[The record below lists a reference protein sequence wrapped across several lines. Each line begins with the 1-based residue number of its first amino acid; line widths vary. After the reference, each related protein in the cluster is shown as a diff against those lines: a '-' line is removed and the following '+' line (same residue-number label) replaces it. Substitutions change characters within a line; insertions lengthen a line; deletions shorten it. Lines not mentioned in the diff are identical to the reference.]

1 MVTQELCA
9 RNCLTPEYKLLSVEG
24 AVHAPTF
31 MYSKKKSKHAAAR
44 VILEKLLA
52 DDGPF
57 AKYRAAVMEDL
68 PSMDATDVVAT
79 AVGEMA
85 PSNNGLPGSSPLVG
99 GAPLAG
105 GGSTGTGSSAGTE
118 EDGIAGNPVGELQE
132 LCMKLRWRPP
142 FYETVIE
149 DGLPHERTFGISCL
163 VNNLNEMGEVW
174 GARSGRARGRGGGGP
189 CSTVLREAKSYM
201 GLKEQNISALTPRHS
216 QQVGQLLRQLQAS
229 DGVRLAGLQGTS
241 LSTAGLDY
249 VGLLREIADEQSFE
263 VTYVPIEELSPD
275 GKHQCLVQLTSLP
288 LAVCFGTADT
298 AEQAQVAAARS
309 ALQYLKIMT
318 KNILMFKVPCSST
331 RVSSQQPAHRP
342 LAVPSPPFTRVLNPT
357 WGVRALLAQRGE
369 GRRRIRDCSHHLV
382 PTSFR
387 RLFSLSPST
396 IDYLHLWQEEEEE

>member
-1 MVTQELCA
+1 MESTGFIAAETPMPADKLNMVAHDTAASVNQKTPISILQELCA

-31 MYSKKKSKHAAAR
+31 MYRVQVGEVVANATGQSKKKAKHAAAR
-44 VILEKLLA
+44 AILEKLLA

-68 PSMDATDVVAT
+68 PSMDPTETVTT
-79 AVGEMA
+79 AVGEIA
-85 PSNNGLPGSSPLVG
+85 PSNNGLPGSTPLG
-99 GAPLAG
+99 GTLGGTASAAAG
-105 GGSTGTGSSAGTE
+105 AE
-118 EDGIAGNPVGELQE
+118 DDGIAGNPVGELQE

-163 VNNLNEMGEVW
+163 VNNLNEMGKGKSKRLAKRQAAKKMIELIKNVQN
-174 GARSGRARGRGGGGP
+174 GLLNGEDDKFGEPGLNSGSGGLGP
-189 CSTVLREAKSYM
+189 CSTVLQEAKCYM

-229 DGVRLAGLQGTS
+229 DGARLTSLQGTS
-241 LSTAGLDY
+241 LSTAGIDY

-263 VTYVPIEELSPD
+263 VTYVPIDELSPD

-298 AEQAQVAAARS
+298 PEQAQVAAARC

-318 KNILMFKVPCSST
+318 KK
-331 RVSSQQPAHRP
+331 
-342 LAVPSPPFTRVLNPT
+342 
-357 WGVRALLAQRGE
+357 
-369 GRRRIRDCSHHLV
+369 
-382 PTSFR
+382 
-387 RLFSLSPST
+387 
-396 IDYLHLWQEEEEE
+396 

>member
-1 MVTQELCA
+1 MESSAAASVNQKTPISILQELCA

-31 MYSKKKSKHAAAR
+31 MYRVQVGDVVANATGQSKKKSKHAAAR

-163 VNNLNEMGEVW
+163 VNNLNEMGKGKSKRLAKRQAAKKMIELIKTVQN
-174 GARSGRARGRGGGGP
+174 GLLNGEDEKFGEPGVGVPGGGGGGGP

-318 KNILMFKVPCSST
+318 KK
-331 RVSSQQPAHRP
+331 
-342 LAVPSPPFTRVLNPT
+342 
-357 WGVRALLAQRGE
+357 
-369 GRRRIRDCSHHLV
+369 
-382 PTSFR
+382 
-387 RLFSLSPST
+387 
-396 IDYLHLWQEEEEE
+396 

>member
-1 MVTQELCA
+1 MESTGYIATETAIPTEKLNIVAHDTAASVNQKTPISILQELCA

-31 MYSKKKSKHAAAR
+31 MYRVQVGEVVANATGQSKKKAKHAAAR
-44 VILEKLLA
+44 AILEKLLA

-68 PSMDATDVVAT
+68 PSIEQMEGTVPA
-79 AVGEMA
+79 AVGEVA
-85 PSNNGLPGSSPLVG
+85 PSNNGLPGST
-99 GAPLAG
+99 PLAG
-105 GGSTGTGSSAGTE
+105 STLGSTGTPAAGAE
-118 EDGIAGNPVGELQE
+118 DDGIVGNPVGELQE

-163 VNNLNEMGEVW
+163 VNNLNEMGKGKSKRLAKRQAAKKMIELIKNVQN
-174 GARSGRARGRGGGGP
+174 GLLNGEEEKFGESGLNSVPGGLGS
-189 CSTVLREAKSYM
+189 CSTVLQEAKCYM

-229 DGVRLAGLQGTS
+229 DGARLTSLQGTS
-241 LSTAGLDY
+241 LSTAGIDY

-263 VTYVPIEELSPD
+263 VTYVPIDELSPD

-298 AEQAQVAAARS
+298 PEQAQVAAARC

-318 KNILMFKVPCSST
+318 KK
-331 RVSSQQPAHRP
+331 
-342 LAVPSPPFTRVLNPT
+342 
-357 WGVRALLAQRGE
+357 
-369 GRRRIRDCSHHLV
+369 
-382 PTSFR
+382 
-387 RLFSLSPST
+387 
-396 IDYLHLWQEEEEE
+396 

>member
-1 MVTQELCA
+1 MESTAAASVNQKTPISILQELCA

-31 MYSKKKSKHAAAR
+31 MYRVQVGDVVANATGQSKKKSKHAAAR
-44 VILEKLLA
+44 AILEKLLA

-68 PSMDATDVVAT
+68 PSMEPTETVSST

-85 PSNNGLPGSSPLVG
+85 SSNNGLSGTTPLG
-99 GAPLAG
+99 PL
-105 GGSTGTGSSAGTE
+105 GSTGTGTGSAASE
-118 EDGIAGNPVGELQE
+118 EDGIVGNPVGELQE

-163 VNNLNEMGEVW
+163 VNNLNEMGKGKSKRLAKRQAAKKMIELIKNVQN
-174 GARSGRARGRGGGGP
+174 GLLNGEDDKFGELGSGPGGLGP
-189 CSTVLREAKSYM
+189 CSTVLQEAKCYM

-229 DGVRLAGLQGTS
+229 DGIRLAGLQGTS

-263 VTYVPIEELSPD
+263 VTYVPIDELSPD

-298 AEQAQVAAARS
+298 PDQAQVAAARS

-318 KNILMFKVPCSST
+318 KK
-331 RVSSQQPAHRP
+331 
-342 LAVPSPPFTRVLNPT
+342 
-357 WGVRALLAQRGE
+357 
-369 GRRRIRDCSHHLV
+369 
-382 PTSFR
+382 
-387 RLFSLSPST
+387 
-396 IDYLHLWQEEEEE
+396 

>member
-1 MVTQELCA
+1 MESSAAASVNQKTPISILQELCA

-31 MYSKKKSKHAAAR
+31 MYRVQVGDVVANATGQSKKKSKHAAAR

-68 PSMDATDVVAT
+68 PTMDPTETVTT
-79 AVGEMA
+79 AVGEMSL
-85 PSNNGLPGSSPLVG
+85 SNNGLPSSTPLVG
-99 GAPLAG
+99 GGGVGAPLA

-163 VNNLNEMGEVW
+163 VNNLNEMGKGKSKRLAKRQAAKKMIELIKTVQN
-174 GARSGRARGRGGGGP
+174 GLLNGEDEKFGEPGGVGVPGGGVGGP

-318 KNILMFKVPCSST
+318 KK
-331 RVSSQQPAHRP
+331 
-342 LAVPSPPFTRVLNPT
+342 
-357 WGVRALLAQRGE
+357 
-369 GRRRIRDCSHHLV
+369 
-382 PTSFR
+382 
-387 RLFSLSPST
+387 
-396 IDYLHLWQEEEEE
+396 